1 MNTNRK
7 QYLKNIEIE
16 IINAIDELEG
26 NTTEQK
32 LQTMIDRFDSEYNY
46 ANNKL
51 RTPIRQQRFAEW
63 LQGGAIDIPLYW
75 SEVNEMAKR
84 VHETDLITDFEFEK
98 IHDNYFSHMAYH
110 SLRVAEKFNINLNN
124 L

>member
-7 QYLKNIEIE
+7 QYLKNIEVE

-26 NTTEQK
+26 NTTAEK
-32 LQTMIDRFDSEYNY
+32 LQTMVNRFDSEYNY
-46 ANNKL
+46 HNNKL
-51 RTPIRQQRFAEW
+51 RTPNRQQRFGEW

-98 IHDNYFSHMAYH
+98 IQDNYFNHMAYH